1 MTSEPRDIP
10 GVIAPPPII
19 FLIFLTGGWTLGNL
33 IGEPSLGLPDLWRRG
48 IALVLVALGLIV
60 EGAAA
65 GLFRRAGTA
74 VEPWKPSTALITNG
88 IYALSRNPIY
98 LGFTILYAGLAIGL
112 DSPLAA
118 AMILPCLIV
127 IDRFVIVREET
138 YLERKFGPAYSA
150 YKARVRRWL

>member
-1 MTSEPRDIP
+1 MSSEPRDIP

-19 FLIFLTGGWTLGNL
+19 FLAFLAGGWTLGNL
-33 IGEPSLGLPDLWRRG
+33 IGEPT
-48 IALVLVALGLIV
+48 LGLIV

-65 GLFRRAGTA
+65 GVFRRAGTA
-74 VEPWKPSTALITNG
+74 VEPWKPSTALVTNG

-98 LGFTILYAGLAIGL
+98 VGFTIVYAGLAIGL

-127 IDRFVIVREET
+127 IDRFVIVREEA
-138 YLERKFGPAYSA
+138 YLERKFGEAYRA
-150 YKARVRRWL
+150 YKGKARRWL